1 MDIKNVSSNIVI
13 NNYLKNTS
21 GVKKV
26 EEVQKTSKTDKIEL
40 SKVAKEMASVSNMS
54 DETIRNKKIDEIKN
68 ALENGT
74 YKIKPEEIAKKM
86 IEDMRG

>member
-1 MDIKNVSSNIVI
+1 MDVKNVSSNIVV
-13 NNYLKNTS
+13 NNYLKNTL

-40 SKVAKEMASVSNMS
+40 SKFAKEMASISNMS